1 MKVKK
6 VYPTLSS
13 DELVLKGISD
23 LVFGQ
28 NWCSILLKVYPTLSS
43 DRIGAVKGISDLV
56 FGQNWCSV
64 LLKVYPTCRQ
74 TNWCKL
80 RYIRPCLRTELVQE
94 VLKLTFGS
102 YQVWLYLLTYRLRTY
117 YIPIIYRLKLLI
129 D

>member
-56 FGQNWCSV
+56 FGRIGA
-64 LLKVYPTCRQ
+64 VYYS
-74 TNWCKL
+74 
-80 RYIRPCLRTELVQE
+80 RYIRPVVRQI
-94 VLKLTFGS
+94 GAS
-102 YQVWLYLLTYRLRTY
+102 
-117 YIPIIYRLKLLI
+117 
-129 D
+129 